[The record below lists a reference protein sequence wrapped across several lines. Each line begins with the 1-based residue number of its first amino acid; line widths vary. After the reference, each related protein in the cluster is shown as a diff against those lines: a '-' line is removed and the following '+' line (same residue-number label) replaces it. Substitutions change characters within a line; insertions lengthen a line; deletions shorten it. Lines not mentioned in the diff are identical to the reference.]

1 MTVKIHTF
9 PNGFQFIYEK
19 SKNKLPV
26 SSVQVFC
33 DLGSIYETD
42 TTRGVSHF
50 IEHMCF
56 KGTKEV
62 PYSKDIFR
70 QYDQVGA
77 YLNASTYKRHTNY
90 IIKCQDSFLEN
101 LIHVMSDMML
111 NSIFDKKE
119 FDKEYKV
126 VLEENSKSDNDYESL
141 LVDIVDENVYK
152 GTRYQYAVDCSEYH
166 KKNHLDYAEVMRIY
180 NLFYQPNNMI
190 FSIVTNASYD
200 HILRIL
206 KKSHFV
212 SKTRHAIPSNPMVSL
227 EEIKSVAYI
236 PAVPQIGPQYI
247 IRKVPDSSVTY
258 LAVTFRTC
266 TQYSTDKHILTILKK
281 IIGGFFSSRLF
292 MVLREENGL
301 TYSSYVYSDNKE
313 MLGDFTIIS
322 ICQSTKL
329 LKNGAHK
336 KGVLPLIIEMLN
348 DLIQNGITESELQV
362 TKNYMKGKMFMKME
376 DNAAKAVH
384 NAKYLLLYKDKEVFV
399 PYEKIFE
406 TYYEP
411 VTREQVN
418 SIIRK
423 YLKKEN
429 MTVTV
434 VGTNVP
440 KENAIKKVSEV
451 LCL

>member
-26 SSVQVFC
+26 SSIQVFC
-33 DLGSIYETD
+33 ELGSIHEND
-42 TTRGVSHF
+42 NNRGVSHF

-62 PYSKDIFR
+62 PSSKDIFR
-70 QYDQVGA
+70 QYDQAGA
-77 YLNASTYKRHTNY
+77 YLNGSTHKRRTNY
-90 IIKCQDSFLEN
+90 VIKCQDSFLEN
-101 LIHVMSDMML
+101 LVHVMSDMLL
-111 NSIFDKKE
+111 NSVFDKKE
-119 FDKEYKV
+119 FEKEYKV

-166 KKNHLDYAEVMRIY
+166 KKKHLDYEEVLRMY
-180 NLFYQPNNMI
+180 KLFYQPNNMI
-190 FSIVTNASYD
+190 FSIVTNKSYD
-200 HILRIL
+200 SILRIL
-206 KKSHFV
+206 KKSHFMT
-212 SKTRHAIPSNPMVSL
+212 KPPSVPTNPTTTL
-227 EEIKSVAYI
+227 EELKSVAYI
-236 PAVPQIGPQYI
+236 PAVPQTSPQYI
-247 IRKVPDSSVTY
+247 IHKVPDSSVTY

-266 TQYSTDKHILTILKK
+266 TRYSPDKHILMIIKK

-292 MVLREENGL
+292 MVLREDNGL
-301 TYSSYVYSDNKE
+301 TYSSYVSSDNVE
-313 MLGDFTIIS
+313 MLGDFTTIAIS
-322 ICQSTKL
+322 QSTKL

-336 KGVLPLIIEMLN
+336 KGVLPLIIEMFN
-348 DLIQNGITESELQV
+348 DMIQNGITESELQV

-376 DNAAKAVH
+376 DNNAKAVY
-384 NAKYLLLYKDKEVFV
+384 NADHLLLYKDKEEYV
-399 PYEKIFE
+399 PYENMFE
-406 TYYEP
+406 KYYAP

-423 YLKKEN
+423 YFKKEN

-434 VGTNVP
+434 VGTNLP
-440 KENAIKKVSEV
+440 KEGVIKKVSEV